1 MAVSRRRAAFYFSTS
16 TMPSAEVRCRRK
28 IIIFV
33 SGLTIQTCKLDDIKD
48 IFSRMAGGDRGAFRE
63 IFILFYPKVRTFVS
77 RLIPD
82 SDEAKDVAQSIFIRI
97 WLNRERFTEVKN
109 FDAYIFT
116 LSKHTVLNHLDKAR
130 RKQGR
135 QEDGTDEIYDLALPS
150 DKLEMLDMKRRID
163 NAVEEM
169 PPQRKQ
175 VFTMSRILGMKNG
188 EIADRLN
195 LSKKTVENHINLALK
210 EIRKKF
216 PVLFLL
222 IFIGAQEIL
231 IVFKI

>member
-1 MAVSRRRAAFYFSTS
+1 
-16 TMPSAEVRCRRK
+16 
-28 IIIFV
+28 
-33 SGLTIQTCKLDDIKD
+33 
-48 IFSRMAGGDRGAFRE
+48 MAGGDRSAFRD

-130 RKQGR
+130 RKQDR

-210 EIRKKF
+210 EIRKKL

>member
-1 MAVSRRRAAFYFSTS
+1 
-16 TMPSAEVRCRRK
+16 
-28 IIIFV
+28 
-33 SGLTIQTCKLDDIKD
+33 
-48 IFSRMAGGDRGAFRE
+48 
-63 IFILFYPKVRTFVS
+63 
-77 RLIPD
+77 
-82 SDEAKDVAQSIFIRI
+82 
-97 WLNRERFTEVKN
+97 
-109 FDAYIFT
+109 
-116 LSKHTVLNHLDKAR
+116 
-130 RKQGR
+130 
-135 QEDGTDEIYDLALPS
+135 
-150 DKLEMLDMKRRID
+150 MKRRID